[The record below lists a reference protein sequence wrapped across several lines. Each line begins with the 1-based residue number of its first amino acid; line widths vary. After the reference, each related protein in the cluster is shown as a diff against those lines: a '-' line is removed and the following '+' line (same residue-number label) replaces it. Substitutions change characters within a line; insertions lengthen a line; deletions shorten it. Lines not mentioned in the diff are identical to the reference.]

1 MHCLEK
7 SKNDSWVL
15 LAEYSYEMTQ
25 WSLKMEDEIEK
36 KNHSNNKKINNWHLL
51 RCVLLYWII

>member
-36 KNHSNNKKINNWHLL
+36 KIILIIKKINNWHLL

>member
-36 KNHSNNKKINNWHLL
+36 KIILIIKKINNWRLL